1 MRSTAQEVLDARKSG
16 QEVRDHDLL
25 AAMLKGIDPQTGQW
39 VSYDSIINDL
49 ITFLVAGH
57 DTTSGMLSDTFY
69 HLLKNPET
77 FATQKEVD
85 PVCGKGPVTLAHISK
100 LGYINGALREALR
113 IDSTIPTIGL
123 SPLPNRDPAVYGE
136 SSYEFKP
143 ELMTEESFNR
153 LNREFHSCWKPFGNG
168 KRSCIDMA
176 FAWQET
182 LIIMAVLLQNFD
194 FTLEPNDYILLHN
207 VSLTLKPGG
216 LKRGAKLRDNLT
228 SQALERRLTGSST
241 NPELPRKQKD
251 ILTDDQNMGVPMIL
265 DGSSTA
271 LIMLRLAPLRSSC
284 CSRDEG
290 ELPDDAERFVP
301 WILTRQE
308 IGKQFWRVS
317 HAVFGCGNSEWVTSF
332 HNIPMLVDTRL
343 EELGAQRLAEL
354 GKTNISTGAAFTDFE
369 VWEVDTIRPALKE
382 CYGTSGSATER
393 SNLNVM
399 NILKLTEIAD
409 NDKTIKLLGYPARNG
424 FNKEIVDK
432 KLSILEVLERFP
444 TLPIPP
450 WLFLSMLSPMI
461 IRQDNATITFSFLRK
476 PSLSGIRLHI
486 GATASYLG
494 RLGENDFIEAHIMSV
509 CGLR

>member
-77 FATQKEVD
+77 FTTQQEVD

-123 SPLPNRDPAVYGE
+123 SPVYGE

-153 LNREFHSCWKPFGNG
+153 LNREFHNCWKPFGNG

-182 LIIMAVLLQNFD
+182 LIIMVVLLQNFD
-194 FTLEPNDYILLHN
+194 FTLEPNDYILLHK

-216 LKRGAKLRDNLT
+216 LKKGAKLRDNLT

-241 NPELPRKQKD
+241 NPELPCKQKD

-265 DGSSTA
+265 YGSSTGS
-271 LIMLRLAPLRSSC
+271 LPFDHPVVVVTDSY
-284 CSRDEG
+284 EG

-332 HNIPMLVDTRL
+332 HKIPMLVDTRL

-409 NDKTIKLLGYPARNG
+409 NDKTIKLLGYPAGNG

-432 KLSILEVLERFP
+432 KVSILEVLERFP

-486 GATASYLG
+486 GAAASYLG